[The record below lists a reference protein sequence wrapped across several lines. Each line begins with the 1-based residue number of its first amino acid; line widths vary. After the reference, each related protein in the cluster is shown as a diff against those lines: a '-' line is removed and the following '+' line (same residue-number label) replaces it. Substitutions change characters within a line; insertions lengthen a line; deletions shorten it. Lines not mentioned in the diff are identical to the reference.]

1 MSFGI
6 VAAIVLAAL
15 AALAAAALLA
25 HMIVVAP
32 TRLRLTEIEAPIA
45 DLAAPLDGYTVVVL
59 SDMHYG
65 GTLAPAQLIR
75 RAVRLAQGADPDL
88 IVLLGDYGM
97 SHRVLHALSRRL
109 YEWALPKLAPAL
121 ACLRARDGVVAV
133 LGNHDHEYDAD
144 AIARWL
150 TSLGVRVLVNECVC
164 IERGGARLAVGG
176 VDDFKQGE
184 VDPYGGC
191 AGVSADVPR
200 VIISHNP
207 DGVTALAPDARAD
220 LVLAGHTHGGQ
231 IVLPLLGA
239 PMRHARVCGWHCASG
254 WVPNPYAP
262 LYVST
267 GVGSFLPLRLNCPP
281 EVLMVRLRASGVTEA
296 VRQSVSE
303 RVRQ

>member
-1 MSFGI
+1 MSFGL
-6 VAAIVLAAL
+6 VAAIAL
-15 AALAAAALLA
+15 ATFAVVAAALLA
-25 HMIVVAP
+25 HMIFVAP

-45 DLAAPLDGYTVVVL
+45 GLPAALDGYTLVVL

-65 GTLAPAQLIR
+65 GTLAPAQHIEC
-75 RAVRLAQGADPDL
+75 AVRLAQQAEPDL
-88 IVLLGDYGM
+88 VVLLGDYGM

-109 YEWALPKLAPAL
+109 YEWALPELAPAL

-133 LGNHDHEYDAD
+133 LGNHDHEYDPD
-144 AIARWL
+144 VIVRWL
-150 TSLGVRVLVNECVC
+150 TGLGVRVLVNECVC
-164 IERGGARLAVGG
+164 IERGGARLAIGG
-176 VDDFKQGE
+176 VDDFKWGE

-191 AGVSADVPR
+191 AGVPAGVPR
-200 VIISHNP
+200 VIVSHNP
-207 DGVTALAPDARAD
+207 DAVTALAPDARVD

-231 IVLPLLGA
+231 IVLPLIGA

-254 WVPNPYAP
+254 WVPNPHAP

-281 EVLMVRLRASGVTEA
+281 EVLVVRLRASGVTEA